1 MITITRNIP
10 RTLLASALVFALST
24 GIAAAQAAKSGQGSA
39 PAQTSNLGPI
49 DQNGDGKISQA
60 EAQWVTA
67 KSIAKIDANHDG
79 IVTVAE
85 LKAEEE
91 RLRDAD
97 RQRQLSMLD
106 ANHDGK
112 TTTAEFAAMDTQRFQ
127 AMDKNHDGQL
137 TPDELRPQ
145 GQ

>member
-1 MITITRNIP
+1 MITLTRNIP
-10 RTLLASALVFALST
+10 HAILASAILFAVASGPAL
-24 GIAAAQAAKSGQGSA
+24 AQAPAAGGSQ
-39 PAQTSNLGPI
+39 PVNLGPM
-49 DQNGDGKISQA
+49 DQNGDGKISLA
-60 EAQWVTA
+60 EVQWVTA

-79 IVTVAE
+79 VITADE

-91 RLRDAD
+91 RQRQAE

-106 ANHDGK
+106 SNHDGK
-112 TTTAEFAAMDTQRFQ
+112 VTTAEFAAMDTNRFN
-127 AMDKNHDGQL
+127 AMDSNHDGML

>member
-10 RTLLASALVFALST
+10 KAIFASALVFALTS
-24 GIAAAQAAKSGQGSA
+24 GSA
-39 PAQTSNLGPI
+39 FAQTTNASQPQTVNLGPM

-60 EAQWVTA
+60 EAQWITA

-79 IVTVAE
+79 IITADE

-91 RLRDAD
+91 RLRQAE
-97 RQRQLSMLD
+97 RQRQLSALD

-112 TTTAEFAAMDTQRFQ
+112 TTTAEFAAMDSDRFKQ
-127 AMDKNHDGQL
+127 MDRNNDGFL

>member
-1 MITITRNIP
+1 MITITRNISNAA
-10 RTLLASALVFALST
+10 LASALVFALTT
-24 GIAAAQAAKSGQGSA
+24 GSALAQA
-39 PAQTSNLGPI
+39 PAASKPQTVNLGPM
-49 DQNGDGKISQA
+49 DQNGDGKISSE

-79 IVTVAE
+79 VITTAE

-97 RQRQLSMLD
+97 RQRQLSLLD
-106 ANHDGK
+106 TNHDGK
-112 TTTAEFAAMDTQRFQ
+112 TSTAEFAAMDTDRFKS
-127 AMDKNHDGQL
+127 MDRNHDGFL
-137 TPDELRPQ
+137 SPDELRPQ

>member
-10 RTLLASALVFALST
+10 TAILASALVLAFSA
-24 GIAAAQAAKSGQGSA
+24 GPAFAQA
-39 PAQTSNLGPI
+39 PAASKPQTVNLGPM
-49 DQNGDGKISQA
+49 DQNGDGKISA
-60 EAQWVTA
+60 DEAKWVTA
-67 KSIAKIDANHDG
+67 KSIAKIDANKDG
-79 IVTVAE
+79 IITTAE

-106 ANHDGK
+106 SNHDGK
-112 TTTAEFAAMDTQRFQ
+112 TTAAEFAAMDTQRFQ
-127 AMDKNHDGQL
+127 NMDRNHDGFL
-137 TPDELRPQ
+137 SPEELRPQ